1 MEELANTWY
10 GKLISNDNF
19 YNNYLSK
26 SSYALSFVNRNN
38 TDYLF
43 QLSDLF
49 YTNLNYIDSS
59 LNFTA

>member
-38 TDYLF
+38 TDHLF

-49 YTNLNYIDSS
+49 YINLNYFDPSS
-59 LNFTA
+59 DFTA